1 MLQIEL
7 HVEYMK
13 AQKLIGQ
20 LLYKLGKQTKE
31 KKVYKEE
38 VENMR
43 ARINELEQ
51 ENKVLKDMYQLEKE
65 NQILKDRYNKLTS

>member
-13 AQKLIGQ
+13 AQKKIGQ

-38 VENMR
+38 EENMR
-43 ARINELEQ
+43 ARINELVERHVSVRKRKSNTQ
-51 ENKVLKDMYQLEKE
+51 R
-65 NQILKDRYNKLTS
+65 QI